1 MSPVIASLSSLPA
14 FLAYFGFAIVLLLL
28 FAAIY
33 IWITPHR
40 EITLI
45 RAGNVSATIAFA
57 GALIGFAL
65 PLASAISQSVSVI
78 DGFVWGFVALVVQAL
93 VFFAARLLMPDVSNS
108 VASNNT
114 AAGILLAA
122 LSITVGI
129 INAACMTY

>member
-1 MSPVIASLSSLPA
+1 MSPVMESLSSLPA
-14 FLAYFGFAIVLLLL
+14 FFAYFGFAIALLLL
-28 FAAIY
+28 FAMIY

-40 EITLI
+40 EIALI
-45 RAGNVSATIAFA
+45 RAGNVSATVAFA

-78 DGFVWGFVALVVQAL
+78 DGCVWGVVALVVQAL
-93 VFFAARLLMPDVSNS
+93 VFFAARLLMPGVSSSIAADNS
-108 VASNNT
+108 